1 MKKVSKNNIKLYENI
16 MTLTPFEIYAIM
28 TWTNLELQ
36 RKIDSPSQEGIIDIS
51 GEYLSQQRL
60 VKMCKKELSRRKN
73 VGLYIEEANE
83 WDRFTPSPED
93 YDEDEDEELSIEERN
108 QLIVKQLRKTPRRSS
123 TLSLL
128 NIGVHKKS

>member
-1 MKKVSKNNIKLYENI
+1 

-28 TWTNLELQ
+28 KWTNLELQ

-60 VKMCKKELSRRKN
+60 VKMCKKELNRRKN

-83 WDRFTPSPED
+83 WDRFTPDPED

-128 NIGVHKKS
+128 NIGVHKKL

>member
-1 MKKVSKNNIKLYENI
+1 
-16 MTLTPFEIYAIM
+16 MTLIPFEIYAIM
-28 TWTNLELQ
+28 KWTNLELQ

-60 VKMCKKELSRRKN
+60 VKMCKKELNRRKN

-93 YDEDEDEELSIEERN
+93 YEDEELDMELDMEERN
-108 QLIVKQLRKTPRRSS
+108 QLLVKQLRKTPRRSS